1 MSGGSMGYLY
11 NKEVSDLFSPDYLA
25 HMETA
30 ESMLLGMGYKDIAK
44 DVRRLIEY
52 INSAENRIGVLHE
65 QLRGVFHAVEWR
77 ISADYGDDSLVRE
90 LEKYRRG
97 DADG

>member
-1 MSGGSMGYLY
+1 MGYLY
-11 NKEVSDLFSPDYLA
+11 NKEVPDLFDADHLV

-30 ESMLLGMGYKDIAK
+30 EAMLLARGYKDIAK

-65 QLRGVFHAVEWR
+65 QLRGVFHAVEWY
-77 ISADYGDDSLVRE
+77 ISADYGDNSLIRE

-97 DADG
+97 DGDE

>member
-11 NKEVSDLFSPDYLA
+11 NKEVPDLFDADHLA

-30 ESMLLGMGYKDIAK
+30 EAMLLDRGYKDIAK

-65 QLRGVFHAVEWR
+65 QLRGVFHAVEWY
-77 ISADYGDDSLVRE
+77 ISADYGDNSLIRE

-97 DADG
+97 DGDE